1 MNAAELL
8 LRPAGPRGDAGIAI
22 ECEGERVSRGELRE
36 RVARLAGAW
45 RRLGLRP
52 GGVVAVRLTDG
63 IGWVEAWL
71 SVIWAGGVAV
81 GVNPRLPADEW
92 RAACEESGF
101 SFVVGDVADLACMA
115 DTAGTGDPGS
125 PAGTGNAG
133 SAIGAGDVGSA
144 PDAVCTG
151 HAAGAADAAAPGS
164 TPAPTLDLA
173 TLRAAA
179 GAPIEPL
186 PRREDDPML
195 WVHSSGTSGR
205 PKAVVHAHR
214 AANHIAQISA
224 ERLGLTGDDRLF
236 ASSRL
241 FFTYPLVNGLL
252 TGLRLG
258 ATLLI
263 DPRWPTAAGVAA
275 FVGEHRPSVLFSV
288 PSLYRGLLH
297 DGHEGH
303 DGHAATLR
311 GSSLRQAVSAGEALP
326 VRLREQWRATTGVPL
341 WDGWGTS
348 ETLVLALT
356 AAPDEPQL
364 SPSPGVQVRPAD
376 ERAAAAGEPT
386 RLLLGCPTLALGYHR
401 RPAADAESFRD
412 GRFCP
417 ADLFVREGTGWRFA
431 GREDSL
437 VKQRGR
443 WVDLAQLEEQLTA
456 GVRGLRE
463 AALACTEDADGL
475 SELQLYYVAADL
487 SGDTVAAVR
496 SRLAERVRALP
507 PHQRPTRLAALEA
520 LPRTPTGKLLRRALG
535 TSREVAAP
543 ASAAPAGAA
552 VRTS

>member
-1 MNAAELL
+1 MNGAELL

-22 ECEGERVSRGELRE
+22 DCEGQSVSRGELRD

-45 RRLGLRP
+45 RRLGLQP

-101 SFVVGDVADLACMA
+101 SFVIGDAA
-115 DTAGTGDPGS
+115 DTGAPGNATGTGR
-125 PAGTGNAG
+125 
-133 SAIGAGDVGSA
+133 
-144 PDAVCTG
+144 
-151 HAAGAADAAAPGS
+151 AADAADATAAVAPAA
-164 TPAPTLDLA
+164 TRAVALDLPL
-173 TLRAAA
+173 LRAVA
-179 GAPIEPL
+179 GAPVEPV
-186 PRREDDPML
+186 PRGDGDPML

-214 AANHIAQISA
+214 AASHIARIST
-224 ERLGLTGDDRLF
+224 ERLGVTGDDRLF

-252 TGLRLG
+252 AGLRLG

-263 DPRWPTAAGVAA
+263 DPRWPTTAGVAA
-275 FVGEHRPSVLFSV
+275 FVGPHRPSVLFSV
-288 PSLYRGLLH
+288 PALYRGLLH
-297 DGHEGH
+297 DGHAG
-303 DGHAATLR
+303 TLR
-311 GSSLRQAVSAGEALP
+311 GSSLRLAVSAGEALP
-326 VRLREQWRATTGVPL
+326 ARLREQWRAATGVPL

-356 AAPDEPQL
+356 AAPDEAQL
-364 SPSPGVQVRPAD
+364 SPSPGVEVRPAD
-376 ERAAAAGEPT
+376 ERAAASGEPT
-386 RLLLGCPTLALGYHR
+386 RLALRCPTLALGYHR

-417 ADLFVREGTGWRFA
+417 ADLFVQEGTGWRFA

-443 WVDLAQLEEQLTA
+443 WVDLALLEEQLTA

-463 AALACTEDADGL
+463 AALACSDDADGL
-475 SELQLYYVAADL
+475 SELQLFFVADGADM
-487 SGDTVAAVR
+487 AAVR
-496 SRLAERVRALP
+496 SALGARAMALP
-507 PHQRPTRLAALEA
+507 PHQRPARLVALEA
-520 LPRTPTGKLLRRALG
+520 LPRTATGKLLRRAL
-535 TSREVAAP
+535 TASPEVTLRPAAP
-543 ASAAPAGAA
+543 AATGEPLHGAQDAG
-552 VRTS
+552 R